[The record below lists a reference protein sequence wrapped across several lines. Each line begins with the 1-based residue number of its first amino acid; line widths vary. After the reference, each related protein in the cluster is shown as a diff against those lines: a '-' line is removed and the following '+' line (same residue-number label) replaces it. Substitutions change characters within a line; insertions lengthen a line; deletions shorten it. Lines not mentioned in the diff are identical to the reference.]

1 MNTPNN
7 KRKKQSQEKIE
18 KAFVELLQIKELNQ
32 ISVTNICKLTNL
44 NRSTFYANYIDIYD
58 LADKVK
64 EKLESEVT
72 LLYTDEQTNK
82 YNSNNYLKL
91 FYHIK
96 ENQLFYKTYFK
107 LGFDNKHTIFKYD
120 TNLSKEFFNDEFIEY
135 HITFFKNGLNSVIKL
150 WLDNDCKET
159 PEEINS
165 IIQSEYMH
173 RKKD

>member
-18 KAFVELLQIKELNQ
+18 KAFIELLQTKELNQ

-58 LADKVK
+58 LADKLK

-72 LLYTDEQTNK
+72 LLYTDEQTNR

-135 HITFFKNGLNSVIKL
+135 HITFFKNGLNSIIKL
-150 WLDNDCKET
+150 WLDNDCRET
-159 PEEINS
+159 PEEIDS

-173 RKKD
+173 RKKG